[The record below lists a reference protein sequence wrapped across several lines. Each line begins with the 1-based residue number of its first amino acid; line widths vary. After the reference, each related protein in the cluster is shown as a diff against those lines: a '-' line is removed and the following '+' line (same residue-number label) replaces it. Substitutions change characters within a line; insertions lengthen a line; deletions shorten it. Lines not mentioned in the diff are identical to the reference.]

1 MQGPSGVAAALEGSD
16 DETLD
21 PHLERI
27 RNARDGV
34 GGDSDEEV
42 CIIIH
47 NNALYFSLF
56 FCRAKDAIAW
66 F

>member
-42 CIIIH
+42 CV
-47 NNALYFSLF
+47 SS
-56 FCRAKDAIAW
+56 
-66 F
+66 